1 MPSLQIGLC
10 GVSVSHPP
18 PLSQLPKVT
27 AQILAQCLKKRRDP
41 LRDRPTRSSPH
52 TRGCVQPTKG
62 TGFPKF
68 SSFPGHVVP
77 HSLQTGVG
85 GLDFMTHIQVCDC
98 FLFYFTAKG
107 SGKDQ

>member
-41 LRDRPTRSSPH
+41 RRGQAYQELSAHAGLCPAHKRDRVSQ
-52 TRGCVQPTKG
+52 VL
-62 TGFPKF
+62 
-68 SSFPGHVVP
+68 VVP
-77 HSLQTGVG
+77 RACCSPLLTDWGRG
-85 GLDFMTHIQVCDC
+85 P
-98 FLFYFTAKG
+98 
-107 SGKDQ
+107 

>member
-41 LRDRPTRSSPH
+41 LRGQAYQELSAHGGAMSSP
-52 TRGCVQPTKG
+52 QKG
-62 TGFPKF
+62 QGFP
-68 SSFPGHVVP
+68 SSCRSQGMLFPTPYRPG
-77 HSLQTGVG
+77 
-85 GLDFMTHIQVCDC
+85 
-98 FLFYFTAKG
+98 
-107 SGKDQ
+107 